1 VEAAEIRDIDLV
13 AFCLAEIHDPVSV
26 AREAILR
33 IAERERIGSG
43 VSLQH
48 VGAQKAR
55 EKIVL
60 VIADQRVVMLAA
72 TELLD
77 ADRRIACSCP
87 SIGRASCE
95 ID

>member
-13 AFCLAEIHDPVSV
+13 AFCLAES
-26 AREAILR
+26 
-33 IAERERIGSG
+33 IGSG